1 MILTDELQ
9 IMAEHSVP
17 VVKGCEIKN
26 VRWYKVTPETVVVC
40 HGKSGEGKVDKYDI
54 RDVELSSLPPG
65 YFDANTLIK
74 TKEYIGGITEVEE
87 IKIPPI
93 KEAEVDSPTQ
103 ENPPREIEWRDI
115 GKSLEQRLM
124 ELSER
129 LGTEKDPQNIV
140 LLVDAIAKLH
150 EVICR

>member
-1 MILTDELQ
+1 MILNNELQ

-17 VVKGCEIKN
+17 IVKGREMEL
-26 VRWYKVTPETVVVC
+26 VSWYKVTPEKVIVC
-40 HGKSGEGKVDKYDI
+40 HYEDCEDKVEEFDI
-54 RDVELSSLPPG
+54 CDVELSGLPPG
-65 YFDANTLIK
+65 YYD
-74 TKEYIGGITEVEE
+74 EGS
-87 IKIPPI
+87 
-93 KEAEVDSPTQ
+93 SPTQ

-115 GKSLEQRLM
+115 SKSLEQRLM